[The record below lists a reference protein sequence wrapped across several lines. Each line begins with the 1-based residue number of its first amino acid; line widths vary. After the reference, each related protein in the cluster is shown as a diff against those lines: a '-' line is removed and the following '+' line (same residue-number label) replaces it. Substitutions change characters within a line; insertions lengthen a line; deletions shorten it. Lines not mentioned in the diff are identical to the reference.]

1 MKNSRIRILIFSA
14 FVSCTVICI
23 FTTLLFY
30 PFLTSSRGVSV
41 WEIFEVFLLFA
52 TISYVLAGVLAVPL
66 YILANILIKDVGY
79 IEPILISI
87 AISILSAIYLN
98 IVALVVVLP
107 LGILCSVMTHFMYVK
122 IVKKYQNN
130 NIDRL

>member
-1 MKNSRIRILIFSA
+1 
-14 FVSCTVICI
+14 
-23 FTTLLFY
+23 
-30 PFLTSSRGVSV
+30 
-41 WEIFEVFLLFA
+41 LFA